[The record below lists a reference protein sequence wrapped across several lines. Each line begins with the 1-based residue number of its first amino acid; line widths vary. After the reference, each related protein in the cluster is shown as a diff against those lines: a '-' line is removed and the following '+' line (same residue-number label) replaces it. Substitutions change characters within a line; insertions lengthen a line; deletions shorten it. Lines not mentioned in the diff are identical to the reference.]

1 MNTIISQQERDDFYK
16 VLYGRRDVRCE
27 FLPDPVADDV
37 LERILQAA
45 HHAPSVGFSQPWNF
59 IVLHDQ
65 LIKQSIHELHQQ
77 ANADAAE
84 MFTDKRQNDYRQ
96 IKLAGILDAPI
107 NICITCDRE
116 RGGSVVLGKT
126 HQPEMDIYST
136 VCAVQNLQLAARAEN
151 IGVGWVSIMDKQ
163 KLKTLLKIPKR
174 IEVVAYLCIGHV
186 SHFYDEPELQVKGW
200 QSRAD
205 LVDLVAN
212 NQWDF

>member
-1 MNTIISQQERDDFYK
+1 MNTIISRQERDDFYK
-16 VLYGRRDVRCE
+16 VLYGRRDVRSE

-37 LERILQAA
+37 LERKLQAA

-65 LIKQSIHELHQQ
+65 LIKQSIHDLHQQ

-163 KLKTLLKIPKR
+163 RLKTLLKIPER